1 MDRFFG
7 HSFVTLILVDHK
19 ICWIEEY
26 SQVYFVHVLLQ
37 LNFISSCVTAAITGV
52 LSLLVVL
59 LLNVP
64 SQVAPRCARMLALW
78 TVVPHPIVNGLLVDL
93 NCKQTWNFWPVSTQV
108 TDTQVNIG
116 LCLVLFACQSF
127 LNPLIVSSMQV
138 PLKVKLAPAG
148 PLALLARVEDTPVLR
163 GVVLCQ
169 VGFRL
174 RLVETSVAKQPT
186 VVLSD
191 VRFEKDERC
200 KSVEADQAE
209 KLLFLVV

>member
-1 MDRFFG
+1 
-7 HSFVTLILVDHK
+7 
-19 ICWIEEY
+19 
-26 SQVYFVHVLLQ
+26 
-37 LNFISSCVTAAITGV
+37 
-52 LSLLVVL
+52 
-59 LLNVP
+59 
-64 SQVAPRCARMLALW
+64 MLALW
-78 TVVPHPIVNGLLVDL
+78 TVVPHPIVNSLLVDL

-116 LCLVLFACQSF
+116 LRLVLFACKPF

-148 PLALLARVEDTPVLR
+148 PLALLARVENTPVLR
-163 GVVLCQ
+163 GVVLYQ

-174 RLVETSVAKQPT
+174 RLVEASVAKQPT
-186 VVLSD
+186 VVLSN

-209 KLLFLVV
+209 KLLLLVV